1 MNRRQALT
9 GIGVTI
15 FGSTAGCI
23 GNPSSLFETTS
34 GRAPPLAED
43 RPNAVYLP
51 THVEGMNMIGVT
63 NLGDLTVGLT
73 YSYPHRFWTV
83 KNDGG
88 EYIAQRTDVEQDN
101 SVHLMAVPWDPE
113 TGTVLPNTGLSVE
126 ITREDE
132 LVSEEVIYP
141 MLSQR
146 MGFHYGTNFSLIG
159 DGIYDILLSVGGI
172 NVSRYGQFEGKFAK
186 ASTSTISFEFSKQ
199 DMNNISYERLSSDQG
214 QDGAVEP
221 MSMEMIS
228 TGDAP
233 ESLPGTNIGRGTSGD
248 AVFVGTVVEK
258 DRFGSTPYL
267 GVSVRTPHNGLV
279 IPGIA
284 LSVSI
289 DDTESV
295 VLSSGLDPEL
305 GFHYGATVEG
315 LSTES
320 AVEIT
325 VEVPPQVARHEGY
338 ETAFLEMSPL
348 SLE

>member
-1 MNRRQALT
+1 
-9 GIGVTI
+9 
-15 FGSTAGCI
+15 
-23 GNPSSLFETTS
+23 
-34 GRAPPLAED
+34 
-43 RPNAVYLP
+43 
-51 THVEGMNMIGVT
+51 MIGVT

-83 KNDGG
+83 ENDGG
-88 EYIAQRTDVEQDN
+88 EYIAQRTDIEQDD

-146 MGFHYGTNFSLIG
+146 MGFHYGANFSLTG

-221 MSMEMIS
+221 MSMEMIP

-279 IPGIA
+279 IPGMA

>member
-1 MNRRQALT
+1 
-9 GIGVTI
+9 
-15 FGSTAGCI
+15 
-23 GNPSSLFETTS
+23 
-34 GRAPPLAED
+34 
-43 RPNAVYLP
+43 VYLP

-83 KNDGG
+83 ENDGG

-146 MGFHYGTNFSLIG
+146 MEFHYGANFSLTG

-221 MSMEMIS
+221 MSMEMIP

-279 IPGIA
+279 IPGMA

-295 VLSSGLDPEL
+295 VLFSGLDPEL